1 MRRVIPALLLSL
13 VIIGGCDVDSVTTYP
28 VVREGGKACRLPRIT
43 YKASF
48 ESQTVVSWAPGLGLP
63 PNRLKNCTVWDKK
76 NWNAHDRLGD
86 TISMKDGR
94 IDVGNIPGVEYTNW
108 VEWYFLKYSEKPI
121 MPIHIKNSQ

>member
-48 ESQTVVSWAPGLGLP
+48 ESQTVISWAPGLELP
-63 PNRLKNCTVWDKK
+63 PNRPENCTVWDKK
-76 NWNAHDRLGD
+76 NWNAQDRLDD
-86 TISMKDGR
+86 TISMKDGK

-108 VEWYFLKYSEKPI
+108 VEWYYLKYSEEPI